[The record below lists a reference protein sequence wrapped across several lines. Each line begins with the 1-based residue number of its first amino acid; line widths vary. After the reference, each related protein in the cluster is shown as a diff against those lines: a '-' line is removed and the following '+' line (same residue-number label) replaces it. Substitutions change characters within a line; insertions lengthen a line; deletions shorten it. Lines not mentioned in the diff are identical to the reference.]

1 MYAVNGENLAVTSVK
16 QEATSSIDV
25 NWLNE
30 IAARITEPMPIQAVL
45 KDLADSLP
53 SSFVCDTFAIYL
65 RKEDDFVLAA
75 SAHTHAELS
84 KRLPGKVALAGWLPT
99 HRALLVIHEQAYND
113 ERFKAF
119 DGGPC
124 HIFESFVSA
133 PMVSGGRIVGIMNL
147 HTCDAH
153 PYNERELKLIAT
165 LARFIGSSIEIT
177 RLTGEKQSLL
187 ERLDSYDEI
196 AEATRILQNDLGTA
210 QKEAYLLL
218 QKESRKRRKSMKEIA
233 AAVIL
238 CNSLKN
244 GSPAS

>member
-1 MYAVNGENLAVTSVK
+1 MTTVK
-16 QEATSSIDV
+16 REATSSIDV

-45 KDLADSLP
+45 KDLAESLP

-65 RKEDDFVLAA
+65 RKDDDFVLAA
-75 SAHTHAELS
+75 SAHAHVELS
-84 KRLPGKVALAGWLPT
+84 KRLPGKVAFSGWLPT
-99 HRALLVIHEQAYND
+99 HRALLVIHEGAYSD
-113 ERFKAF
+113 ERFKSF
-119 DGGPC
+119 DEGPGQ
-124 HIFESFVSA
+124 IFESFVSA

-153 PYNERELKLIAT
+153 PYSERELKLIAT

-177 RLTGEKQSLL
+177 RLNTERQSLL

-196 AEATRILQNDLGTA
+196 AEATRMLQNDLGIA

-238 CNSLKN
+238 CNNLK
-244 GSPAS
+244 SSSRSSS